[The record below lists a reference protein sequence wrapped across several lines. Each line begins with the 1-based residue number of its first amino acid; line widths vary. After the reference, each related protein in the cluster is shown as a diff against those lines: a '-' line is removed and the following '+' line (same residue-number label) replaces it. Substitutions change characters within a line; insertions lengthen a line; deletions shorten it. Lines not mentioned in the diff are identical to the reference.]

1 MLGCAEAPGLA
12 TRFTLNGRPVSG
24 REIFGKAVSDLA
36 EKALAKRAQQLHAKA
51 ASVVDPD
58 TGKHGT
64 VFLRKTG
71 DGHWSIFTRGS
82 PAYMRAVRER
92 LGVDAGKIRDM
103 DEPAQPRR
111 QVYLAHAT
119 EDKAVAEQLA
129 RGLTARGIEVWYDSW
144 EIRAGDSL
152 RQKMDQ
158 GLKDCT
164 HFVVLLTP
172 TSIKKP
178 WVNQEID
185 AGLMHAVEGRAH
197 FAGLRHNLPLDALTP
212 LLRTRLTP
220 EYVPGD
226 EGLDALAAEI
236 YGVSK
241 RPPLGAAP
249 AYVQA
254 HKPGSGWSM
263 AARVVAE
270 YFVRESKHG
279 RAMDP
284 EADYEVIQKKTQLPM
299 SDVRIGVLDLVGA
312 GLLRREEY
320 TGGETISPEAD
331 LFSIF
336 DMEFMEWDPEQDARD
351 LARYLVNLNSDSANC
366 AAVAQSLDWPAR
378 RFNPAMAYLIS
389 ARIVESDEAPGE
401 GAPYDPSEV
410 FMGDEL
416 LRYVRSL

>member
-1 MLGCAEAPGLA
+1 MA
-12 TRFTLNGRPVSG
+12 TTFT
-24 REIFGKAVSDLA
+24 DLA
-36 EKALAKRAQQLHAKA
+36 GKALAKRAQQLHAKA

-92 LGVDAGKIRDM
+92 LGLDAGEVRDM
-103 DEPAQPRR
+103 DEPARPER

-129 RGLTARGIEVWYDSW
+129 QGLTARGIKVWYDSW

-158 GLKDCT
+158 GLGDCT

-178 WVNQEID
+178 WVNREID
-185 AGLMHAVEGRAH
+185 AGLMRDVEGTAK
-197 FAGLRHNLPLDALTP
+197 FIGLRHDLQLDALTP
-212 LLRTRLTP
+212 LLRTKLTP
-220 EYVPGD
+220 VHVPGD
-226 EGLDALAAEI
+226 EGLDMLAAEI

-284 EADYEVIQKKTQLPM
+284 EADYELLQRETQLPM

-336 DMEFMEWDPEQDARD
+336 DMEFMEWNPTQDAPD
-351 LARYLVNLNSDSANC
+351 LAKYLVNLSSDSASC
-366 AAVAQSLDWPAR
+366 ATVAQSLGWPAR

-389 ARIVESDEAPGE
+389 AGIVVSDEDPGE

>member
-1 MLGCAEAPGLA
+1 MA
-12 TRFTLNGRPVSG
+12 TTFTLNGRPVSG

-51 ASVVDPD
+51 TSVVDPD

-71 DGHWSIFTRGS
+71 DGRWSILARGS

-92 LGVDAGKIRDM
+92 LGIDAGEIRDM

-158 GLKDCT
+158 GLGDCT

-178 WVNQEID
+178 WVNREID
-185 AGLMHAVEGRAH
+185 AGLMRDVEGTAK
-197 FAGLRHNLPLDALTP
+197 FIGLRHDLQLDALTP
-212 LLRTRLTP
+212 LLRTKLTP
-220 EYVPGD
+220 VHVPGD
-226 EGLDALAAEI
+226 EGLDMLAAEI

-254 HKPGSGWSM
+254 HKPGSCWSM

-270 YFVRESKHG
+270 YFVRESKYGHD
-279 RAMDP
+279 MDP
-284 EADYEVIQKKTQLPM
+284 QANYEMLQEETKLPM
-299 SDVRIGVLDLVGA
+299 PDVRIGVLDLKDA
-312 GLLRREEY
+312 GLVTKHETSSRSLILPTAALFVEFDEY
-320 TGGETISPEAD
+320 FTD
-331 LFSIF
+331 
-336 DMEFMEWDPEQDARD
+336 WNPEQDARD
-351 LARYLVNLNSDSANC
+351 LAVHLLNLGQSSAHCSD
-366 AAVAQSLDWPAR
+366 VAQSLGWPAR
-378 RFNPAMAYLIS
+378 RFNPAMTYLDS
-389 ARIVESDEAPGE
+389 ARAVRTMDITG
-401 GAPYDPSEV
+401 GDPRFRPSTV
-410 FMGDEL
+410 LMDDEL

>member
-1 MLGCAEAPGLA
+1 MA
-12 TRFTLNGRPVSG
+12 TRFT
-24 REIFGKAVSDLA
+24 DLA
-36 EKALAKRAQQLHAKA
+36 GKALAKRAQQLHAKA

-92 LGVDAGKIRDM
+92 LGLDAGEVRDM
-103 DEPAQPRR
+103 DEPARPER

-158 GLKDCT
+158 GLEDCT

-172 TSIKKP
+172 TSIKKR

-226 EGLDALAAEI
+226 EGLDALAAEGI
-236 YGVSK
+236 PMGVVSNK
-241 RPPLGAAP
+241 SGTYLRLETAHLGWDRYFHRILGSQDAPKDKPAADP
-249 AYVQA
+249 IHMALEGTGVAAGPSVWFVGDSVVDLAAA
-254 HKPGSGWSM
+254 H
-263 AARVVAE
+263 AARCVPVLI
-270 YFVRESKHG
+270 HPD
-279 RAMDP
+279 DP
-284 EADYEVIQKKTQLPM
+284 PPEDF
-299 SDVRIGVLDLVGA
+299 SDCPPAAHLFDCY
-312 GLLRREEY
+312 GLL
-320 TGGETISPEAD
+320 GE
-331 LFSIF
+331 
-336 DMEFMEWDPEQDARD
+336 
-351 LARYLVNLNSDSANC
+351 
-366 AAVAQSLDWPAR
+366 
-378 RFNPAMAYLIS
+378 
-389 ARIVESDEAPGE
+389 
-401 GAPYDPSEV
+401 
-410 FMGDEL
+410 
-416 LRYVRSL
+416 LRG